1 MGLIDLAEDKIIRRG
16 FNYYNK
22 HKVISWGKTGR
33 KTYSGIVSGS
43 YDNEYFVN
51 IDLAQPINS
60 TCDCPYAEG
69 SFVVCKHMIA
79 LYFTVKPKA
88 AAHLMEDMAGLET
101 EEEEDREQ
109 KRYKQLE
116 KYINRLSKAELRQQL
131 YDALLK
137 VEELRGHW

>member
-22 HKVISWGKTGR
+22 HKVISCVKTGR
-33 KTYSGIVSGS
+33 KTYSGIVLGS
-43 YDNEYFVN
+43 SNNEYFVN

-60 TCDCPYAEG
+60 NCDCPYAEG

-88 AAHLMEDMAGLET
+88 ADHLMGDIAGLET
-101 EEEEDREQ
+101 GEEDREQ
-109 KRYKQLE
+109 ERYKKLE

-131 YDALLK
+131 FDALLK
-137 VEELRGHW
+137 VEELRDHW